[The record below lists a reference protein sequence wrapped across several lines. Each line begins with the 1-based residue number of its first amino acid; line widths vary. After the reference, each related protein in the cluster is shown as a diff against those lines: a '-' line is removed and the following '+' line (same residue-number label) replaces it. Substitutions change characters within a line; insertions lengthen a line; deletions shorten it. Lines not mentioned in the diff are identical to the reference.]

1 MTTIEGRGEWLALLE
16 AELAR
21 RTARV
26 AWEAGEEERSR
37 QQFVATLAAMAER
50 FAASAPRYPLQID
63 DMSIAEML
71 ACRLFLPEHLMP
83 AGLGTEEE
91 IWAEYQTCRGGLK
104 QEK

>member
-1 MTTIEGRGEWLALLE
+1 VRTIEGRGEWLALLE

-26 AWEAGEEERSR
+26 AWAADEAERAREEFIARL
-37 QQFVATLAAMAER
+37 QGIAER
-50 FAASAPRYPLQID
+50 FAAVAPRYPLQID

-71 ACRLFLPEHLMP
+71 ACRYFLPEHLMP

-91 IWAEYQTCRGGLK
+91 IWAKYQALRTR
-104 QEK
+104 

>member
-26 AWEAGEEERSR
+26 AWETGEDERAR
-37 QQFVATLAAMAER
+37 QWFFDTLRQIAER
-50 FAASAPRYPLQID
+50 FAAAAHLQPLQID
-63 DMSIAEML
+63 DMSVAEKL

-83 AGLGTEEE
+83 AGLGGVDE
-91 IWAEYQTCRGGLK
+91 IWAEYQTRRGG
-104 QEK
+104 